1 MPKEEKGKLILTEHS
16 KVGLFAILSNVVWW
30 IISTNSDS
38 AKFKLFFG
46 LLTLILT
53 LIASYI
59 ASTQYKS
66 ETQKQFTQS
75 STLSMTWVILITMLV
90 ENCFFDFQSPQRLIL
105 SFILGSFAFI
115 ALFADAF
122 TQVRLYKT
130 LFLVRDINNEKP
142 WSSEMKVSVV
152 LTSSIP
158 QIIALYTL
166 IRYPFISQFSWENYP
181 DQYYYLVNAWHLVV
195 SIMLTILPVYSL
207 YNVGKIGQNFVNSY
221 VRATILLPI
230 LFCVTCIYLRVKWF
244 Y

>member
-1 MPKEEKGKLILTEHS
+1 MPKEEKGKLILTGHS

-66 ETQKQFTQS
+66 KTQKQFTQS

-130 LFLVRDINNEKP
+130 LFLVRDINDEKP
-142 WSSEMKVSVV
+142 
-152 LTSSIP
+152 
-158 QIIALYTL
+158 
-166 IRYPFISQFSWENYP
+166 
-181 DQYYYLVNAWHLVV
+181 
-195 SIMLTILPVYSL
+195 
-207 YNVGKIGQNFVNSY
+207 
-221 VRATILLPI
+221 
-230 LFCVTCIYLRVKWF
+230 
-244 Y
+244 